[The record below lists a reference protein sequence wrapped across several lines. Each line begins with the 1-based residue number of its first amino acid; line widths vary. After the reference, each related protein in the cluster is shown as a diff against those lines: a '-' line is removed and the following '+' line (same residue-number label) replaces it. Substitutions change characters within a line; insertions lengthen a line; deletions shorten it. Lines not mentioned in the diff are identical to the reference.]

1 MQEKAIAELELER
14 LFRDHKVERELLS
27 RDINQHYARLY
38 REGTLDMGFTTQV
51 LLMHSARYQDAQ
63 RTDQLRGDLNAERD
77 QRLLRALHDM
87 EQRHASEIAIVKSG
101 ARKRTKIAED
111 KRRSE
116 CEAHNTS
123 VLTQAT
129 SRIEATKAAKEK
141 ELLMREKEAAEMD
154 MAVKA
159 AVKEA
164 VELKAKVAHD
174 FELAHTGKNTIN
186 SAASSRVAAP
196 ATASSRIATPE
207 AGRGREGI
215 VTVEEAEA
223 AELAQLQKI
232 LDLERAQ
239 ILRKIEREW
248 QQAVDRRRPHVR
260 DPVSRNSRPL
270 GPGDQ
275 DNKEQRDGEQ
285 TPPTLKKSIRR
296 RRESPK
302 VNNVFSYI

>member
-14 LFRDHKVERELLS
+14 LSRDHKVERELLS

-123 VLTQAT
+123 VLRQAT

-186 SAASSRVAAP
+186 SAASCRVAAP
-196 ATASSRIATPE
+196 ATASSRIATP
-207 AGRGREGI
+207 GRGREGI

-223 AELAQLQKI
+223 AELARLQQI

-248 QQAVDRRRPHVR
+248 QQAVNRRRPHVGEA
-260 DPVSRNSRPL
+260 VSRNSRPL

-275 DNKEQRDGEQ
+275 DNKEQGDGEQ
-285 TPPTLKKSIRR
+285 TPPTLKKSTRR

-302 VNNVFSYI
+302 VNNNFSCI

>member
-14 LFRDHKVERELLS
+14 LFRDQKVERELLS

-77 QRLLRALHDM
+77 QRLMRALHDM

-101 ARKRTKIAED
+101 ARKRAKLAED
-111 KRRSE
+111 MRRSE

-123 VLTQAT
+123 VLTHAT

-154 MAVKA
+154 
-159 AVKEA
+159 
-164 VELKAKVAHD
+164 KAKVARD
-174 FELAHTGKNTIN
+174 FELAHKGKITIN
-186 SAASSRVAAP
+186 SAGSSRLATPATRSSRV
-196 ATASSRIATPE
+196 ATPE
-207 AGRGREGI
+207 AGRGRKDT
-215 VTVEEAEA
+215 VTVDEAEA
-223 AELAQLQKI
+223 AELARLQQT

-239 ILRKIEREW
+239 VLLMCCYCV
-248 QQAVDRRRPHVR
+248 ANVLLTTT
-260 DPVSRNSRPL
+260 DPGSRASADPAQNRA
-270 GPGDQ
+270 GVAAG
-275 DNKEQRDGEQ
+275 GE
-285 TPPTLKKSIRR
+285 SAAAARAGGG
-296 RRESPK
+296 ESAAAARAGGGVPQ
-302 VNNVFSYI
+302 F

>member
-116 CEAHNTS
+116 CEAHNTR
-123 VLTQAT
+123 VLTHAV
-129 SRIEATKAAKEK
+129 SRIETAKAAKEK

-164 VELKAKVAHD
+164 MELKAKVAHD
-174 FELAHTGKNTIN
+174 FELAHAGKKTIN

-196 ATASSRIATPE
+196 ATASSRVATPATASSRVATPE
-207 AGRGREGI
+207 GGRGS
-215 VTVEEAEA
+215 VEEAEA
-223 AELAQLQKI
+223 AALARLEQI

-248 QQAVDRRRPHVR
+248 QQAVNRRRPHVR
-260 DPVSRNSRPL
+260 DAVSRNFRPL
-270 GPGDQ
+270 APGDQ
-275 DNKEQRDGEQ
+275 DSGDREE
-285 TPPTLKKSIRR
+285 TPPTLKKSTRR
-296 RRESPK
+296 RRESPE
-302 VNNVFSYI
+302 VRGR

>member
-14 LFRDHKVERELLS
+14 LFRDQKVERELLS

-77 QRLLRALHDM
+77 QRLMRALHDM

-123 VLTQAT
+123 VLTHAT

-154 MAVKA
+154 MAVRA

-164 VELKAKVAHD
+164 VELKAKVARD
-174 FELAHTGKNTIN
+174 FELAHKGKITIN
-186 SAASSRVAAP
+186 SAGSSRLATPATRSSRV
-196 ATASSRIATPE
+196 ATPE
-207 AGRGREGI
+207 AGRGRKDT
-215 VTVEEAEA
+215 VTVDEAEA
-223 AELAQLQKI
+223 AELARLQQT

-239 ILRKIEREW
+239 VLLMCCYCV
-248 QQAVDRRRPHVR
+248 ANVLLTTT
-260 DPVSRNSRPL
+260 DPGSRASADPAQNRA
-270 GPGDQ
+270 GVAAG
-275 DNKEQRDGEQ
+275 GE
-285 TPPTLKKSIRR
+285 SAAAARAGGG
-296 RRESPK
+296 ESAAAARAGGGVPQ
-302 VNNVFSYI
+302 F